1 MKKGKNTILQNKK
14 ATFEYEIMETFVAGV
29 QLEGW
34 MVKSIRANRI
44 SASDGVYAKII
55 NGEVFLIGLHIKPL
69 ESKNT
74 FSKTDD
80 QPTLKLLLNKKE
92 ISKLIGAEKEKGQ
105 TLILKN
111 LFWQKHL
118 VKATICLAKGKK
130 MHDKRQDLKK
140 KQMERET
147 QRALKS
153 Y

>member
-1 MKKGKNTILQNKK
+1 MRKSKNTIIQNKK
-14 ATFEYEIMETFVAGV
+14 INFEYEVLETFTAGV
-29 QLEGW
+29 LLQGW
-34 MVKSIRANRI
+34 MVKSIRASKI
-44 SASDGVYAKII
+44 SASDGVYAKVI

-74 FSKTDD
+74 FSPTDE

-105 TLILKN
+105 TLIMRN
-111 LFWQKHL
+111 LFWQNHL

-130 MHDKRQDLKK
+130 LYDKRADLKE
-140 KQMERET
+140 KQMKRET
-147 QRALKS
+147 ERALKS